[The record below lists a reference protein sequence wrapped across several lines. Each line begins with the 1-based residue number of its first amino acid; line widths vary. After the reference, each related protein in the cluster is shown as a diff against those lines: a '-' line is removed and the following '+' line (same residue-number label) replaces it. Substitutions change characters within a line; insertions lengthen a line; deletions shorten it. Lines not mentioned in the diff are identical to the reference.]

1 MAGKLPN
8 IQLNEKLLIETTAQT
23 TKILLCEFYL
33 QNLLKNSLDT
43 NKIME
48 EEFDF
53 SKFRLT

>member
-1 MAGKLPN
+1 MKN
-8 IQLNEKLLIETTAQT
+8 ENQLSI
-23 TKILLCEFYL
+23 FYKNF

-53 SKFRLT
+53 SKFFLVI